1 MAVYA
6 IVQVDV
12 KDAEEYGKYAAL
24 AGPAV
29 EKYGGEFL
37 ARGGAV
43 EVMEGTTRARCVII
57 RFADMKTAKSFYNGP
72 EYQEALAYALPVS
85 ERDYKF
91 VEGV

>member
-12 KDAEEYGKYAAL
+12 TDAEAYGAYAEL

-37 ARGGAV
+37 ARGGHV
-43 EVMEGTTRARCVII
+43 EVMEGTTRDRCVII
-57 RFADMKTAKSFYNGP
+57 RFKDMETAKTFYNGP
-72 EYQEALAYALPVS
+72 EYQEALKHALPAS
-85 ERDYKF
+85 IRDYKF
-91 VEGV
+91 IEGV

>member
-12 KDAEEYGKYAAL
+12 RDADEYAKYAAL

-37 ARGGAV
+37 ARGGETA
-43 EVMEGTTRARCVII
+43 VMEGTTRARNVIV
-57 RFADMKTAKSFYNGP
+57 RFKDMETAKAFYEGP
-72 EYQEALAYALPVS
+72 EYQEALAFALPVS
-85 ERDYKF
+85 DRDYKF
-91 VEGV
+91 VQGV

>member
-12 KDAEEYGKYAAL
+12 RDAEEYGKYAAL

-29 EKYGGEFL
+29 AKYGGEFL
-37 ARGGAV
+37 ARGG
-43 EVMEGTTRARCVII
+43 EVVVKEGTTRARCVVI
-57 RFADMKTAKSFYNGP
+57 RFEDMATAEKFYHGP
-72 EYQEALAYALPVS
+72 EYQEALSYALPVS

-91 VEGV
+91 VQGV

>member
-1 MAVYA
+1 MSTYA

-12 KDAEEYGKYAAL
+12 KDSEEYAKYAAL

-29 EKYGGEFL
+29 AKYNGEFL
-37 ARGGAV
+37 ARGGKV

-57 RFADMKTAKSFYNGP
+57 KFDDMDTAKKFYHSA
-72 EYQEALAYALPVS
+72 EYQEALSFALPVA
-85 ERDYKF
+85 ERDYKL

>member
-1 MAVYA
+1 MPTYA

-12 KDAEEYGKYAAL
+12 RDADEYAKYAEL

-29 EKYGGEFL
+29 TQYGGEFL
-37 ARGGAV
+37 ARGGKV
-43 EVMEGTTRARCVII
+43 EVKEGTSRARCVVI
-57 RFADMKTAKSFYNGP
+57 RFPDMETAQSFYHSP
-72 EYQEALAYALPVS
+72 EYQKALSYALPVS